1 MRVAAAQFAV
11 LTDVSANL
19 ATVLRMID
27 QAAECK
33 PDVIVLP
40 EFCNHCAWYPSQE
53 YAYEVGLDLH
63 GDFVAAVAAKAK
75 AYACYIMLNSTVRRE
90 YPTLT
95 VTNILLGPDGQ
106 IVATSDKQTLMGNE
120 NNFATRAKALGPI
133 VDTPLA
139 KFGMYSCMDGV
150 IPETARGLALRGAQV
165 LLNSLNSFA
174 HDEADLHIP
183 VRAAENKVFVVSAC
197 KSGPLVPAEMTKIV
211 AQRLRVAPEFVQGAG
226 DSQIIAPD
234 GTILARAPKQ
244 IEAVIWAD
252 IDPAQADDK
261 TRPDG
266 TDSFA
271 TRRPALYGPIAQQ
284 PSDTPTTPPAAQHV
298 KAAAF
303 HALDATE
310 AGYGD
315 ALRLAMKDGV
325 KLLALP
331 ELAFLPD
338 GVVTDVAAAERQSGE
353 FVRLLGRILRGSDAI
368 IATSVVENGAHV
380 GVLID
385 ANGICLRQ
393 PQLHA
398 SQRHAWHTALGDGGR
413 WLDTAWGRL
422 AVLPAADAL
431 YPETCR
437 LLALE
442 GVNVLAICTHV
453 QEAWEMQYGLPE
465 RAAEN
470 RINAVIATRPSALG
484 TSRVCAASPDFTL
497 WAEWSKPFDGNI
509 STPDTLA
516 ADIASAFVIHTIYP
530 AASANRFVS
539 QKTNLVEGRPWWLCG
554 PIVAAP

>member
-11 LTDVSANL
+11 LTDVSVNL

-40 EFCNHCAWYPSQE
+40 EFCNHCAWYPDQE
-53 YAYEVGLDLH
+53 YAYEVGVELQ
-63 GDFVAAVAAKAK
+63 GDFVAAVGAKAK
-75 AYACYIMLNSTVRRE
+75 TYGCYIMLNCTVRRA
-90 YPTLT
+90 PPKLT
-95 VTNILLGPDGQ
+95 VTNILLGPQGQ

-120 NNFATRAKALGPI
+120 NNFATRATALCPI
-133 VDTPLA
+133 IDTPHA
-139 KFGMYSCMDGV
+139 KLGMYSCMDGV

-211 AQRLRVAPEFVQGAG
+211 AQRLKVAPEFVQGAG

-234 GTILARAPKQ
+234 GTVLARAPKQ
-244 IEAVIWAD
+244 VEAVIWAD
-252 IDPAQADDK
+252 IDPTAANDK
-261 TRPDG
+261 TWPDG

-271 TRRPALYGPIAQQ
+271 TRRPALYEPIAQK
-284 PSDTPTTPPAAQHV
+284 PSDTPPTPPAAQHV

-303 HALDATE
+303 QRVAEDE
-310 AGYGD
+310 VVYGGR
-315 ALRLAMKDGV
+315 LRLAIIDGA
-325 KLLALP
+325 KLLVLP

-338 GVVTDVAAAERQSGE
+338 GVVTDVVAAQRQSTE
-353 FVRLLGRILRGSDAI
+353 FVAMLRRVLQGSDAI
-368 IATSVVENGAHV
+368 IATSVVENGTHV

-393 PQLHA
+393 SQLHF
-398 SQRHAWHTALGDGGR
+398 SQRHAWHTALGDGVR
-413 WLDTAWGRL
+413 WLDTTWGRL

-437 LLALE
+437 LLALQ
-442 GVNVLAICTHV
+442 GVNVLAVCTHV
-453 QEAWEMQYGLPE
+453 QAAWETQYGLPE

-470 RINAVIATRPSALG
+470 RINAVIATRPSEFG
-484 TSRVCAASPDFTL
+484 TSCVCAASPDFTL

-509 STPDTLA
+509 STPDTRV
-516 ADIASAFVIHTIYP
+516 ADVNSAFVIHTIYP

-539 QKTNLVEGRPWWLCG
+539 QKTNLVDGRPWWLCG
-554 PIVAAP
+554 PIVAN

>member
-75 AYACYIMLNSTVRRE
+75 AYACYIMLNGTVRRE

-315 ALRLAMKDGV
+315 ALRLAMKDGA

>member
-40 EFCNHCAWYPSQE
+40 EFCNHCAWYPDQE
-53 YAYEVGLDLH
+53 YAYDVGVDLQ
-63 GDFVAAVAAKAK
+63 GDFVAAVATKAK
-75 AYACYIMLNSTVRRE
+75 AYGCYIMLNCTVRRE
-90 YPTLT
+90 YPKLT
-95 VTNILLGPDGQ
+95 VTNILLGPQGQ

-120 NNFATRAKALGPI
+120 NNFATRATALCPI
-133 VDTPLA
+133 IDTPHA
-139 KFGMYSCMDGV
+139 KLGMYSCMDGV

-197 KSGPLVPAEMTKIV
+197 KSGSLVPAEMTKIV
-211 AQRLRVAPEFVQGAG
+211 AQRLKVAPEFVQGAG

-234 GTILARAPKQ
+234 GTVLARAPKQ
-244 IEAVIWAD
+244 VEAVIWAD
-252 IDPAQADDK
+252 IDPNAANDK
-261 TRPDG
+261 TWPDG

-271 TRRPALYGPIAQQ
+271 TRRPALYKPIAQK
-284 PSDTPTTPPAAQHV
+284 PSDTPPTPPAAPQI

-303 HALDATE
+303 QVVAEDE
-310 AGYGD
+310 VVYGGR
-315 ALRLAMKDGV
+315 LRSAITDGA
-325 KLLALP
+325 KLLVLP
-331 ELAFLPD
+331 ELAFLSD
-338 GVVTDVAAAERQSGE
+338 GVVTDIAAAQHQSTE
-353 FVRLLGRILRGSDAI
+353 FVAMLRRILQGSDVI

-393 PQLHA
+393 PQLHL
-398 SQRHAWHTALGDGGR
+398 SQRHAWHIALGDGVC

-437 LLALE
+437 LLALQ
-442 GVNVLAICTHV
+442 GVNVLAVCTHV
-453 QEAWEMQYGLPE
+453 QAAWETQYGLPE

-470 RINAVIATRPSALG
+470 RINAVIATRLSGFG

-516 ADIASAFVIHTIYP
+516 ADLNSAFVIHNIYP

-539 QKTNLVEGRPWWLCG
+539 QKTNLVDGRPWWLCG
-554 PIVAAP
+554 PIVAN